1 MSFPMLVA
9 LAFMVPGCSS
19 SSTEIPATK
28 EAAPTMSQQQS
39 MDKAMQGM
47 PPEMRAKM
55 EAMKPKQPQ

>member
-1 MSFPMLVA
+1 
-9 LAFMVPGCSS
+9 
-19 SSTEIPATK
+19 
-28 EAAPTMSQQQS
+28 MSQQQS